1 METPRAARH
10 SQGCGKN
17 VSDHY
22 SSQRSLFSTSHFQY
36 QITLVPF
43 VLSPEDKRSWAF
55 LRLSSIM
62 ERIQSHILITENI
75 LLLIPESLNRS
86 KIPGRR
92 DYSLQWTGTQKR
104 WTVLRTS
111 NQIFQLTTEQ
121 HLLFTYHSILF
132 MVIAENWEA
141 ASMAER
147 GYLPKC
153 LIIDGFGDYDSWR
166 VRGAHSKLLIDIA

>member
-1 METPRAARH
+1 M
-10 SQGCGKN
+10 
-17 VSDHY
+17 
-22 SSQRSLFSTSHFQY
+22 
-36 QITLVPF
+36 
-43 VLSPEDKRSWAF
+43 
-55 LRLSSIM
+55 
-62 ERIQSHILITENI
+62 
-75 LLLIPESLNRS
+75 
-86 KIPGRR
+86 
-92 DYSLQWTGTQKR
+92 
-104 WTVLRTS
+104 
-111 NQIFQLTTEQ
+111 TTEQ